1 MLELRSAAYESGT
14 STVGQSPRRHGYNG
28 HSVQQTKWT
37 SAAAKAKTVA
47 VTRRIRDRILVGH
60 AALSQERAND
70 EGRVVGLS
78 IDSRHFLHSTQMEKN
93 GLMKPLGF
101 IVPFC
106 RAPKAQLE
114 ERWKGAVGEEQD
126 RLRKRQD

>member
-1 MLELRSAAYESGT
+1 
-14 STVGQSPRRHGYNG
+14 
-28 HSVQQTKWT
+28 
-37 SAAAKAKTVA
+37 
-47 VTRRIRDRILVGH
+47 VGH

-114 ERWKGAVGEEQD
+114 ERWKAAVGEEQD
-126 RLRKRQD
+126 RLRKRQDFLHLGLSVARVPRLTAPQ